1 MADTKKEKAI
11 RDFVDALCKK
21 DVDRAMTFFTDDA
34 TWTNTE
40 GLFKGADEIKKY
52 TRWLINSVMDLTF
65 SDVGIGVVG
74 DGNNAVYEY
83 TMEGTFEGKRIK
95 ALGVCTYQFEGDKCS
110 RHFTIADRLSMAR
123 QAAGGFIAK
132 KVVKSIIGRMEKGL
146 C

>member
-21 DVDRAMTFFTDDA
+21 DVDGAMTFFTDDA

-40 GLFKGADEIKKY
+40 GVFKGVDEIKKY
-52 TRWLINSVMDLTF
+52 ARWMINSLTDLAF
-65 SDVGIGVVG
+65 SDAGIGIAV

-83 TMEGTFEGKRIK
+83 TMEGSFEGRRIK
-95 ALGVCTYQFEGDKCS
+95 APGACTYQFEGDKCS

-123 QAAGGFIAK
+123 QAASGFIAK
-132 KVVKSIIGRMEKGL
+132 KAVSTVIGRMEKGL
-146 C
+146 R